1 MDHTNSAAASEVT
14 HEDPRYVG
22 PPMEGAATIVV
33 QSRFGPL
40 EIDPAKAVLFEN
52 GLFGFSDCRRFALT
66 ELNSPG
72 YPHLKVLQCLD
83 DTEVAFLVLPLGP
96 TNALIE
102 RPDIVAACDSIGMAE
117 DDLGILVMVTIR
129 ATEKGPSI
137 SANLCAPLLID
148 TASRLGIQY
157 VLSSEKYPIRY
168 PL

>member
-1 MDHTNSAAASEVT
+1 MDHTNSAVASEAT
-14 HEDPRYVG
+14 QSDGRYVG
-22 PPMEGAATIVV
+22 EPAEGATTVV
-33 QSRFGPL
+33 IQSRFGPL
-40 EIDPAKAVLFEN
+40 EIDPAKAITFEN

-72 YPHLKVLQCLD
+72 YPHLRVLQCLD
-83 DTEVAFLVLPLGP
+83 DTEVAFLVLPMGP
-96 TNALIE
+96 INAFIE
-102 RPDIVAACDSIGMAE
+102 RQDIVAACDSIGMAE

-148 TASRLGIQY
+148 TASQLGIQY